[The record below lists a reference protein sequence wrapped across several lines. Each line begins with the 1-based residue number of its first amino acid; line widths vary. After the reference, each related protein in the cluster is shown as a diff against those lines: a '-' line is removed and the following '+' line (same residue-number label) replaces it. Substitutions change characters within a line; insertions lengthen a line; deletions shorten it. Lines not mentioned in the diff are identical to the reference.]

1 MNPLFKKGQAR
12 DYKDFIIYI
21 LEQIHKELK
30 SKIRT
35 NYNADQPL
43 NQYDRNNVFNNFLN
57 DFSKNCSIISDTF
70 FGLTE
75 TTNECLYCK
84 KIYNNLYLN
93 NPICYNYGKFNCL
106 IFPLEEVKSYKNNM
120 NIMSNNVYMNN
131 INQDNSVTLDDCFI
145 FNQKTDL
152 FTGENRNYCNI
163 CKQLYDSYYTSKI
176 YSPPNNLII
185 ILDRQKNN
193 IYNIKLNFGETIN
206 ITQYVIC
213 NYGNQWIYN
222 LYGVITHFDQNT
234 SNSHF
239 VASCKSPVDNKWY
252 RYNDDIVN
260 PINDVLN
267 EIINF
272 GTPYILFY
280 QKQNKNI

>member
-1 MNPLFKKGQAR
+1 M
-12 DYKDFIIYI
+12 I
-21 LEQIHKELK
+21 
-30 SKIRT
+30 
-35 NYNADQPL
+35 
-43 NQYDRNNVFNNFLN
+43 
-57 DFSKNCSIISDTF
+57 
-70 FGLTE
+70 
-75 TTNECLYCK
+75 NECLNCK
-84 KIYNNLYLN
+84 KNYNFQNLN

-120 NIMSNNVYMNN
+120 NYMDIMSNMNYMNN

-152 FTGENRNYCNI
+152 FTGENRIYCNI

-185 ILDRQKNN
+185 MLDRQKNN
-193 IYNIKLNFGETIN
+193 IYNIKLNFGETID
-206 ITQYVIC
+206 ITQYAIC
-213 NYGNQWIYN
+213 KDGSRWIYN
-222 LYGVITHFDQNT
+222 LYGVITYIDQKT
-234 SNSHF
+234 SDSYF

-260 PINDVLN
+260 PINDIQN
-267 EIINF
+267 EVINF

-280 QKQNKNI
+280 QKQNKNN